1 MGRWAIDGV
10 EPLEVVS
17 PSSEDQLSRVVA
29 SADSDGAALFP
40 RGGGTR
46 IDLGGVPSRPGIVI
60 DMTGID
66 QVVAHNYADLTATFQ
81 AGVTFRQVSDTL
93 SHHGQLLAID
103 PPLPGRAT
111 VGGTLAA
118 GVSGP
123 MKWHFG
129 HPRDT
134 VIGMKVVQPDGQVT
148 KSGGQVV
155 KNVSG
160 YDMSRLH
167 VGGLGSL
174 GIILEASFKLTP
186 VPMYEKTILAAF
198 RGIEETRNAAL
209 GIFNSHVMPLAMTA
223 FDASTAHRI
232 GMEAAQ
238 GQWRLAV
245 RLGGRSR
252 TLDRQVDDVTTIC
265 GQADARELEPVEGR
279 SAERLWE
286 SLRDFGWDTENAPP
300 LAIHVSALPSDLP
313 KIVSAA
319 DQTKCPALD
328 PSIVAQPGFGA
339 IDIFWHTSSPSP
351 SKGPR
356 QDRHSGEGRNPE
368 GQGAR
373 GTPSPLTEPTHNRHS
388 RESRNPEGQG
398 APRTPSPLTE
408 PAHNRHS
415 GEGRNPEGTGGEGH
429 PLSLEGEGWGEGDRT
444 VSLSEEIR
452 HVISQLQ
459 QSITQIGGSAIV
471 QRCPLEVKRDI
482 DVWGGDPPG
491 IETMRRLKKQYDPNN
506 TMNPGRF
513 VGGM

>member
-1 MGRWAIDGV
+1 MPTCWAIDGV

-29 SADSDGAALFP
+29 SADSDGTALFP

-81 AGVTFRQVSDTL
+81 AGITMRQVSETL
-93 SHHGQLLAID
+93 SQHGQLLAVD

-111 VGGTLAA
+111 IGGTLAA

-123 MKWHFG
+123 LKWHFG

-186 VPMYEKTILAAF
+186 VPMYEKTIIAAY
-198 RGIEETRNAAL
+198 RSIEGAQSTAL

-223 FDASTAHRI
+223 FDASSARRI
-232 GMEAAQ
+232 GMDSEPSR
-238 GQWRLAV
+238 WHLAV

-252 TLDRQVDDVTTIC
+252 TLDRQVDDVTSIC
-265 GQADARELEPVEGR
+265 GKSDSYELESMEGR
-279 SAERLWE
+279 SAERFWQ
-286 SLRDFGWDTENAPP
+286 SLRDLGWDSESAP
-300 LAIHVSALPSDLP
+300 LLGIHVSALPSDLV
-313 KIVSAA
+313 KIVSAV
-319 DQTKCPALD
+319 DQTQCLALD
-328 PSIVAQPGFGA
+328 PSIAAQPAFGA
-339 IDIFWHTSSPSP
+339 VDIFWYPSSPSP
-351 SKGPR
+351 
-356 QDRHSGEGRNPE
+356 
-368 GQGAR
+368 
-373 GTPSPLTEPTHNRHS
+373 LT
-388 RESRNPEGQG
+388 
-398 APRTPSPLTE
+398 
-408 PAHNRHS
+408 
-415 GEGRNPEGTGGEGH
+415 
-429 PLSLEGEGWGEGDRT
+429 GEGWSLPRTRSGGEGDRRRPT
-444 VSLSEEIR
+444 RTLSDNESILADELR
-452 HVISQLQ
+452 RMISQFQ
-459 QSITQIGGSAIV
+459 RAVAGIGGSAVV
-471 QRCPLEVKRDI
+471 QLCPPEIKRDI
-482 DVWGGDPPG
+482 DVWGGEPPG

-506 TMNPGRF
+506 IMNPGRF
-513 VGGM
+513 VGSM

>member
-1 MGRWAIDGV
+1 MPTCWAIDGV

-29 SADSDGAALFP
+29 QANADGTALFP

-46 IDLGGVPSRPGIVI
+46 IDLGGVPSRSGIVI

-81 AGVTFRQVSDTL
+81 AGITMRQVSETL
-93 SHHGQLLAID
+93 SQHGQLLAVD

-111 VGGTLAA
+111 IGGTLAA

-123 MKWHFG
+123 LKWHFG

-186 VPMYEKTILAAF
+186 APMYEKTIIAAYS
-198 RGIEETRNAAL
+198 RIEGAHTAAL

-223 FDASTAHRI
+223 FDASAASRI
-232 GMEAAQ
+232 GMETEPSR
-238 GQWRLAV
+238 WRLAV

-252 TLDRQVDDVTTIC
+252 TLDRQVDDVTSIC
-265 GQADARELEPVEGR
+265 GQSDSCELESMEGR
-279 SAERLWE
+279 SAERFWQ
-286 SLRDFGWDTENAPP
+286 SLRDFGWDAQTAP
-300 LAIHVSALPSDLP
+300 LLGIRASALPSDLC
-313 KIVSAA
+313 KIVSAV
-319 DQTKCPALD
+319 DQTQCLTLD
-328 PSIVAQPGFGA
+328 PSIVAQPAFGA
-339 IDIFWHTSSPSP
+339 VDIFWYPSSPSP
-351 SKGPR
+351 LTG
-356 QDRHSGEGRNPE
+356 QPE
-368 GQGAR
+368 
-373 GTPSPLTEPTHNRHS
+373 TPSPLM
-388 RESRNPEGQG
+388 
-398 APRTPSPLTE
+398 
-408 PAHNRHS
+408 
-415 GEGRNPEGTGGEGH
+415 
-429 PLSLEGEGWGEGDRT
+429 GEGWGEGDPKSSIHPVPGYEKT
-444 VSLSEEIR
+444 LSDEVR
-452 HVISQLQ
+452 LLISQFQ
-459 QSITQIGGSAIV
+459 RAVAGIGGSAVV
-471 QRCPLEVKRDI
+471 QLCPPEIKRDI
-482 DVWGGDPPG
+482 DVWGGEPPG

>member
-1 MGRWAIDGV
+1 MPTCWAIDGV

-29 SADSDGAALFP
+29 SADSDGTALFP

-81 AGVTFRQVSDTL
+81 AGITMRQVSETL
-93 SHHGQLLAID
+93 SQHGQLLAVD

-111 VGGTLAA
+111 IGGTLAA

-123 MKWHFG
+123 LKWHFG

-186 VPMYEKTILAAF
+186 VPMYEKTIVAAY
-198 RGIEETRNAAL
+198 RSIEGAQSTAL
-209 GIFNSHVMPLAMTA
+209 GIFNSHLMPLAMTA
-223 FDASTAHRI
+223 FDASAARRI
-232 GMEAAQ
+232 GMDSEPSR
-238 GQWRLAV
+238 WRLAV

-252 TLDRQVDDVTTIC
+252 TLDRQVDDVTSIC
-265 GQADARELEPVEGR
+265 GKADSCELEPVEGR
-279 SAERLWE
+279 SAERFWQ
-286 SLRDFGWDTENAPP
+286 SLRDLGWDAQTAP
-300 LAIHVSALPSDLP
+300 LLGIHVSALPSDLV
-313 KIVSAA
+313 KIVSAV
-319 DQTKCPALD
+319 DQTQCPALD
-328 PSIVAQPGFGA
+328 PSIVAQPAFGA
-339 IDIFWHTSSPSP
+339 VDIFWYIRNPSP
-351 SKGPR
+351 DNRPV
-356 QDRHSGEGRNPE
+356 
-368 GQGAR
+368 GALR
-373 GTPSPLTEPTHNRHS
+373 EAPPPDDTSQAD
-388 RESRNPEGQG
+388 ESRG
-398 APRTPSPLTE
+398 
-408 PAHNRHS
+408 
-415 GEGRNPEGTGGEGH
+415 
-429 PLSLEGEGWGEGDRT
+429 
-444 VSLSEEIR
+444 I
-452 HVISQLQ
+452 ISKFQR
-459 QSITQIGGSAIV
+459 SITQIGGSAVV
-471 QRCPLEVKRDI
+471 QRCPLEVKKDI
-482 DVWGGDPPG
+482 DVWGGEPPG

-506 TMNPGRF
+506 IMNPGRF

>member
-1 MGRWAIDGV
+1 MPTCWAIDGV

-29 SADSDGAALFP
+29 SADSDGTALFP

-46 IDLGGVPSRPGIVI
+46 IALGGVPSRSGIVI

-81 AGVTFRQVSDTL
+81 AGITMRQVSETL
-93 SHHGQLLAID
+93 SQHGQLLAVD

-111 VGGTLAA
+111 IGGTLAA

-123 MKWHFG
+123 LKWHFG

-186 VPMYEKTILAAF
+186 VPMYEKTIVAAY
-198 RGIEETRNAAL
+198 RSIEGAQSTAL

-223 FDASTAHRI
+223 FDASAASRI
-232 GMEAAQ
+232 GMETEPSR
-238 GQWRLAV
+238 WRLAV

-252 TLDRQVDDVTTIC
+252 TLDRQVDDVTSIC
-265 GQADARELEPVEGR
+265 GQSDSCELESMEGR
-279 SAERLWE
+279 SAERFWQ
-286 SLRDFGWDTENAPP
+286 SLRDFGWDAQTAP
-300 LAIHVSALPSDLP
+300 LLGIRASALPSDLC
-313 KIVSAA
+313 KIVSAV
-319 DQTKCPALD
+319 DQTQCPALD
-328 PSIVAQPGFGA
+328 PSIVAQPAFGA
-339 IDIFWHTSSPSP
+339 VDIFWYIRNPSP
-351 SKGPR
+351 DNRPV
-356 QDRHSGEGRNPE
+356 
-368 GQGAR
+368 GA
-373 GTPSPLTEPTHNRHS
+373 L
-388 RESRNPEGQG
+388 RE
-398 APRTPSPLTE
+398 APPPDDTSQADELR
-408 PAHNRHS
+408 RM
-415 GEGRNPEGTGGEGH
+415 
-429 PLSLEGEGWGEGDRT
+429 
-444 VSLSEEIR
+444 
-452 HVISQLQ
+452 ISQFQ
-459 QSITQIGGSAIV
+459 RAVAGIGGSAVV
-471 QRCPLEVKRDI
+471 QLCPPEIKRDI
-482 DVWGGDPPG
+482 DVWGGEPPG

>member
-46 IDLGGVPSRPGIVI
+46 INLGGVPSRPGMVI

-252 TLDRQVDDVTTIC
+252 TLDRQVDDVTNIC
-265 GQADARELEPVEGR
+265 NQTDTCEQDPIEGR
-279 SAERLWE
+279 SAEQLWE

-300 LAIHVSALPSDLP
+300 LAIHVTSLPSDLC
-313 KIVSAA
+313 KIVSAV
-319 DQTKCPALD
+319 DQTQCPALD
-328 PSIVAQPGFGA
+328 PSIVAQPAFGA
-339 IDIFWHTSSPSP
+339 VDIFWYPSSPSP
-351 SKGPR
+351 LTG
-356 QDRHSGEGRNPE
+356 QPE
-368 GQGAR
+368 
-373 GTPSPLTEPTHNRHS
+373 TPSPLM
-388 RESRNPEGQG
+388 
-398 APRTPSPLTE
+398 
-408 PAHNRHS
+408 
-415 GEGRNPEGTGGEGH
+415 
-429 PLSLEGEGWGEGDRT
+429 GEGWGEGDPKSSIHPVPGYEKT
-444 VSLSEEIR
+444 LSDEVR
-452 HVISQLQ
+452 LLISKFQR
-459 QSITQIGGSAIV
+459 SITQIGGSAIV

-482 DVWGGDPPG
+482 DVWGGEPPG

>member
-1 MGRWAIDGV
+1 MPTCWAIDGV

-29 SADSDGAALFP
+29 QANADGTALFP

-81 AGVTFRQVSDTL
+81 AGITMRQVSETL
-93 SHHGQLLAID
+93 SQHGQLLAVD

-111 VGGTLAA
+111 LGGTLAA

-123 MKWHFG
+123 LKWHFG

-186 VPMYEKTILAAF
+186 VPMYEKTIVAAY
-198 RGIEETRNAAL
+198 RSIEGAQSTAL
-209 GIFNSHVMPLAMTA
+209 GIFNSHLMPLAMTA
-223 FDASTAHRI
+223 FDASAARRI
-232 GMEAAQ
+232 GMETEPSR
-238 GQWRLAV
+238 WHLAV

-252 TLDRQVDDVTTIC
+252 TLDRQVDDVTSIC
-265 GQADARELEPVEGR
+265 GKADSYELESMEGR
-279 SAERLWE
+279 SAERFWQ
-286 SLRDFGWDTENAPP
+286 SLRDLGWDSESAP
-300 LAIHVSALPSDLP
+300 LLGIHVSALPSDLV
-313 KIVSAA
+313 KIVSAV
-319 DQTKCPALD
+319 DQTQCPALD
-328 PSIVAQPGFGA
+328 PSIVTQPAFGA
-339 IDIFWHTSSPSP
+339 VDIFWYIRNPSP
-351 SKGPR
+351 DNRPV
-356 QDRHSGEGRNPE
+356 
-368 GQGAR
+368 GA
-373 GTPSPLTEPTHNRHS
+373 L
-388 RESRNPEGQG
+388 RE
-398 APRTPSPLTE
+398 APPPDDTSQADELR
-408 PAHNRHS
+408 RM
-415 GEGRNPEGTGGEGH
+415 
-429 PLSLEGEGWGEGDRT
+429 
-444 VSLSEEIR
+444 
-452 HVISQLQ
+452 ISQFQ
-459 QSITQIGGSAIV
+459 RSITQIGGSAVV
-471 QRCPLEVKRDI
+471 QRCPPEIKRDI
-482 DVWGGDPPG
+482 DVWGGEPPG